1 MIARI
6 AALLAALLLATAAP
20 AQSQSQDASKDPL
33 VEAARINAR
42 LAMEYLKR
50 DQLSVA
56 RDKVE
61 RALALNPRDLTVQLA
76 AGLVYERLL
85 DTKRAEKHFRLALRA
100 EADSP
105 EAQNALGAF
114 QCRHGE
120 FAKGEAM
127 FLKAAGN
134 PLYRTPEVAYTNAGV
149 CARSANALERAEK
162 YLRQALTVRA
172 LYPETFVQLAG
183 VLHERGNHLQARAF
197 IERYLAAA
205 PATPDVLLLGHQI
218 EMALNDRKAAAVF
231 SERLHREFPESVQL
245 RVLDDIERR
254 NPG

>member
-1 MIARI
+1 MIPRI
-6 AALLAALLLATAAP
+6 AAFLMALLLAAAAP
-20 AQSQSQDASKDPL
+20 AQEASPDPI

-42 LAMEYLKR
+42 LAMEYMKR

-56 RDKVE
+56 RDKIE

-100 EADSP
+100 DADSP

-114 QCRHGE
+114 QCRNGE

-149 CARSANALERAEK
+149 CARSAAAPERAEK
-162 YLRQALTVRA
+162 YLRQALTVRSV
-172 LYPETFVQLAG
+172 YPETFVQLAG
-183 VLHERGNHLQARAF
+183 VLHDRGNHLQARAF
-197 IERYLAAA
+197 IERFLAAA

-218 EMALNDRKAAAVF
+218 EMALNDRAAAAAF
-231 SERLHREFPESVQL
+231 GERLRKEFPESVQL